1 MKIYHYWV
9 EKLGAIQ
16 VGDSVQP
23 TRVYGYSDISHE
35 DAEERAEWLLSQI
48 QLRVNGEE
56 TEWGYQERPIREE
69 IVREF
74 SPENIVTRN
83 RYGALVLNSEKL
95 FFIDVD
101 ANEIFSE
108 PKFRFLGISFG
119 GGKPLTDPEI
129 LDRIRKVAA
138 RPEYREV
145 TIRVYKTCAG
155 YRLLLPRGG
164 FEPGS
169 EPMEK
174 LMADFN
180 SDALY
185 AQLCCAQHCYRA
197 RLTPKPYRIGQSG
210 IKAVWP
216 TTPEHEL
223 RLNRWLERYQEKSE
237 HFATCHYL
245 ESLGPYIGKLDPVI
259 GYHDEM
265 TRAATTL
272 PLA

>member
-16 VGDSVQP
+16 AGDSVQP
-23 TRVYGYSDISHE
+23 TRVYGYSDTSHE

-95 FFIDVD
+95 VFIDVD

-108 PKFRFLGISFG
+108 PKFRFLGIPFG

-138 RPEYREV
+138 RPEYREL

-169 EPMEK
+169 ERMEK

-185 AQLCCAQHCYRA
+185 AQLCCTQHCYRA

-223 RLNRWLERYQEKSE
+223 RLNRWLERYREKSE
-237 HFATCHYL
+237 NFATCHYL
-245 ESLGPYIGKLDPVI
+245 ESLGPCIGKLDPVVE
-259 GYHDEM
+259 YHDEI
-265 TRAATTL
+265 TRSATGL

>member
-1 MKIYHYWV
+1 
-9 EKLGAIQ
+9 
-16 VGDSVQP
+16 
-23 TRVYGYSDISHE
+23 
-35 DAEERAEWLLSQI
+35 
-48 QLRVNGEE
+48 
-56 TEWGYQERPIREE
+56 
-69 IVREF
+69 
-74 SPENIVTRN
+74 
-83 RYGALVLNSEKL
+83 
-95 FFIDVD
+95 VD

-108 PKFRFLGISFG
+108 PKFRFLGIPFG

>member
-95 FFIDVD
+95 VFIDVD

-145 TIRVYKTCAG
+145 TIRV
-155 YRLLLPRGG
+155 LL
-164 FEPGS
+164 
-169 EPMEK
+169 
-174 LMADFN
+174 
-180 SDALY
+180 
-185 AQLCCAQHCYRA
+185 
-197 RLTPKPYRIGQSG
+197 
-210 IKAVWP
+210 
-216 TTPEHEL
+216 
-223 RLNRWLERYQEKSE
+223 
-237 HFATCHYL
+237 
-245 ESLGPYIGKLDPVI
+245 
-259 GYHDEM
+259 
-265 TRAATTL
+265 
-272 PLA
+272 